1 MMLLLVDV
9 DMLDLIGKFI
19 GLETTKYGECVAA
32 VQTAYIGHKS
42 REREWNETNGK
53 SSRSDVV

>member
-42 REREWNETNGK
+42 KERE
-53 SSRSDVV
+53 